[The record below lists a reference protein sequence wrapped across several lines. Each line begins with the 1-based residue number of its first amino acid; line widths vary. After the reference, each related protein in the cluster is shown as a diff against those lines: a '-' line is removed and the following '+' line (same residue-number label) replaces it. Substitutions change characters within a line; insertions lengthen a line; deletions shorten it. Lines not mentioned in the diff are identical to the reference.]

1 MRELRADDL
10 LAGSTSALLDAVG
23 GLSSTT
29 EAVLLKAVCSWLAS
43 LYSSLSHAAQ
53 WFLFPLQP
61 ETYRDM
67 KQSFLGLRE
76 E

>member
-1 MRELRADDL
+1 MPWPAPP
-10 LAGSTSALLDAVG
+10 DAVG

-43 LYSSLSHAAQ
+43 LYSSLSHAAEL
-53 WFLFPLQP
+53 FLFPLQP